1 MNGTITKLHLEGE
14 STHLGVVVER
24 WVVRVGDLVEN
35 DAFAFILLVVLFLGQ
50 LNAAVDAVHLQVA
63 NVRWLVALWLGEEN
77 EHVHRRE
84 LFEERVELL
93 ADVVMH
99 LNAKL
104 PAAVVTTVHLGTE
117 LLQDEHHL
125 PHYFKVYRG
134 HVVFTNVELTK
145 LNKKTRKKLI
155 MGTELFFVVWSLY
168 LYFCFPI

>member
-1 MNGTITKLHLEGE
+1 MFYCVLLCFIQHTVTKEINGAITKHLILTFG
-14 STHLGVVVER
+14 
-24 WVVRVGDLVEN
+24 
-35 DAFAFILLVVLFLGQ
+35 FILVVLFLGQ

-134 HVVFTNVELTK
+134 HVVFTNVGLTK
-145 LNKKTRKKLI
+145 LKKTQAYVCNRLAKARI
-155 MGTELFFVVWSLY
+155 VNGPGVSQPAV
-168 LYFCFPI
+168 